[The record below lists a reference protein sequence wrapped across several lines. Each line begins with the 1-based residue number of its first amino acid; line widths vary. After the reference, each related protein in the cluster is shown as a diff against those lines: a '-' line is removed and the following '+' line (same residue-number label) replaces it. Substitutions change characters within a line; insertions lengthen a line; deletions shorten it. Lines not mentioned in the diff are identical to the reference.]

1 MFPKTIDGTVDPNNV
16 LAAFAEIVAKHM
28 PEQIRKTA
36 SGAPQGPYLHGPGG
50 LFGVRGLSQDVIS
63 THTQIT
69 GSLGESLP
77 IQPSNEMNP
86 LFPYI
91 TGFIRSDTQE
101 KNGICDNPEEAG
113 NMKTCIQT
121 TVFGRKEFKTRE
133 FEVNAIGRVINR
145 GEFTDLNVVNSPLVN
160 PMSGLMQNFFGLSQQ
175 NSILAGQEVVSRLVE
190 VAVAFQRW
198 YCPIVYTG
206 NPANN
211 SAGGGYKE
219 PMGLDLL
226 IGTNKID
233 ALTGVACPS
242 LYSDVK
248 SFGFKQMD
256 STVEPTIYRV
266 LSTMMYI
273 LEERARTQNLSP
285 VQFAVVMRSQ
295 AFWELSRVWP
305 LLYNTSDN
313 GSLTP
318 AGLDNLFLENVR
330 MRDAMRDGQFIL
342 INSRRYNVIFDDCIP
357 EDNYTDNNA
366 IGIGGFASDIYIV
379 PLTVRGG
386 TLQTMYWEYFN
397 YSQNVLPQM
406 ASLPSY
412 FWSDSGA
419 FLWGMESPKVWC
431 VDVIAK
437 TEPRL
442 ILRTPQ
448 LAGRLTDVAYTPL
461 QHVNDPLP
469 SQDYHVNGGVRTGRP
484 FPSPYYEA
492 NLSGPG
498 FGA

>member
-1 MFPKTIDGTVDPNNV
+1 MFNSKPVDGTVDPQNV
-16 LAAFAEIVAKHM
+16 LAAFAEIVAKAM
-28 PEQIRKTA
+28 PEQIQKTA
-36 SGAPQGPYLHGPGG
+36 SGTVQGPYLHGPGG

-69 GSLGESLP
+69 GSLGETLP
-77 IQPSNEMNP
+77 IQASNEMNP

-206 NPANN
+206 NPGNN

-226 IGTNKID
+226 IGTGKID
-233 ALTGVACPS
+233 ALTGTTCPS
-242 LYSDVK
+242 LDSDVK
-248 SFGFKQMD
+248 SFAYRNISS
-256 STVEPTIYRV
+256 STDPDISRT

-273 LEERARTQNLSP
+273 LETRARQNNLAP
-285 VQFAVVMRSQ
+285 VTFALVMRSQ
-295 AFWELSRVWP
+295 LFFELTRYWP
-305 LLYNTSDN
+305 QQYNTDAATLSQ
-313 GSLTP
+313 
-318 AGLDNLFLENVR
+318 AGLDNLYLANVQ
-330 MRDAMRDGQFIL
+330 MRDAMRNGLYLI
-342 INSRRYNVIFDDCIP
+342 INSKQYSVILDDCIP
-357 EDNYTDNNA
+357 EENKADADA
-366 IGIGGFASDIYIV
+366 LAIGGFASDIYIV
-379 PLTVRGG
+379 PLAARGG
-386 TLQTMYWEYFN
+386 SLRTMYWEYFD
-397 YSQNVLPQM
+397 YSKHVLPQM

-448 LAGRLTDVAYTPL
+448 LAGRLTDVQYVPL

-469 SQDYHVNGGVRTGRP
+469 SQDYHINGGVRTGRP